1 MSNEIYASDENRVAK
16 FIGVQR
22 TGYVLIYK
30 WICEKQS
37 WLRYS
42 KIYIDKCPFFLRRL
56 FDVNNNNR
64 EFIGV
69 HSDELGLRNVY
80 EWR

>member
-1 MSNEIYASDENRVAK
+1 MTNEIYASDENRVAK

-30 WICEKQS
+30 WKFESQS
-37 WLRYS
+37 WVKYGR
-42 KIYIDKCPFFLRRL
+42 INIDNCPFFLRRL
-56 FDVNNNNR
+56 FDPKNESR

-69 HSDELGLRNVY
+69 HSDEQGLRNVY